1 MSKRKTFSQLIF
13 LIKLFAEFLVTAITT
28 TVAEVVANCCW
39 LATRPITTTTT
50 TATVFSSIFSSI
62 YLRSTITKWA
72 RRNQG
77 WFAGIGQRRSQGKGE
92 EDSRSSRSSIE
103 LAPPRRQRDN
113 NNNKNKHSC
122 PNDKQETNKG
132 WREKPLLNLPLN
144 HISASA
150 AFVLLCLLLYLSQ
163 QLLCST
169 SFPSST
175 SLPKQINP

>member
-13 LIKLFAEFLVTAITT
+13 LIKLFAEFLATGTTT

-39 LATRPITTTTT
+39 LATRPITTT

-72 RRNQG
+72 RRHQG

-92 EDSRSSRSSIE
+92 GDSSSSSIE

-132 WREKPLLNLPLN
+132 WREKPLLW
-144 HISASA
+144 IS
-150 AFVLLCLLLYLSQ
+150 
-163 QLLCST
+163 
-169 SFPSST
+169 PSIT
-175 SLPKQINP
+175 SLPQLPLPCSASFSTFLSSFSALHLSPFPPL